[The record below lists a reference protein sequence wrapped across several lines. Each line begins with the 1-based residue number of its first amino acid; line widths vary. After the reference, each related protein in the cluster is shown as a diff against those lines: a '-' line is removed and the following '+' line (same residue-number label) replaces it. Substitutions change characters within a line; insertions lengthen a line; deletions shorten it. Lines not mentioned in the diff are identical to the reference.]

1 VCIGLLAPGLTLGVR
16 AQLGALTDQEF
27 QSKSLDLSEA
37 PGQFGTDNLVSNESS
52 FLHVTSQVRENVAAG
67 RAYIGVGPGQ
77 NFTYIALARP
87 EVAYVLDIRRDNLL
101 HHLLYKAR
109 FLQSDN
115 RWQYMSRLFGKPLPA
130 HFDFDLGIGSPE
142 LVRTFQRLPSSQEFF
157 DRNFEKT
164 WDLLS
169 NRFPGLVQE
178 RDRWILLRIAR
189 KFFEEGLD
197 VHYEIPA
204 RPMLGFFPS
213 FGQLMLE
220 TDLDGNYGHYLSRE
234 EDFRFLKKLHEK
246 NRIIPVVGNF
256 SGAKALKAIAGDLRR
271 ENLLVGLF
279 YTSNVEFYLF
289 RYRSYR
295 RFLSN
300 VRTLPVDENSLLI
313 RSYFNNWYGT
323 WRTHPDAVRD
333 YFSTS
338 LIQRVSRLTEMDD
351 VLPYRSYWDL
361 VTRDYMLPEMTRAPA
376 F

>member
-1 VCIGLLAPGLTLGVR
+1 
-16 AQLGALTDQEF
+16 
-27 QSKSLDLSEA
+27 
-37 PGQFGTDNLVSNESS
+37 
-52 FLHVTSQVRENVAAG
+52 
-67 RAYIGVGPGQ
+67 
-77 NFTYIALARP
+77 
-87 EVAYVLDIRRDNLL
+87 
-101 HHLLYKAR
+101 
-109 FLQSDN
+109 
-115 RWQYMSRLFGKPLPA
+115 MSRLFGKPLPE

-142 LVRTFQRLPSSQEFF
+142 LVRTFQRLPSSEEFF
-157 DRNFEKT
+157 DMNFEKT
-164 WDLLS
+164 WNLLTKK
-169 NRFPGLVQE
+169 FPGLVEE
-178 RDRWILLRIAR
+178 RDRWVLLRIAR

-204 RPMLGFFPS
+204 RPLLGFFPS